1 MAGRFF
7 THKNAVKFIIFSV
20 FSFLP
25 DKIKLEVLK
34 IKNVTEIRIRANAPV
49 FIYTINK
56 IIKLN
61 KFKITE
67 DDINLI
73 VLNACKR
80 SVYGYDEYIRNG
92 FITTDYGIRIG
103 LAGEIVYD
111 DNKVLTIK
119 KFTSL
124 CIRVPNN
131 VEGISNEFF
140 KVYTRGSILV
150 VSKNGVGKTTYLR
163 DITRNLST
171 LYQKNVV
178 VIDERNEISAKNG
191 NNSFNLGDTVDVL
204 SFANKNYGFTH
215 ALRTLNPSVIITD
228 ELITDLDF
236 LSVTNAVKSGIEV
249 VASMHGDC
257 ISCTSNGNLLK
268 FIKEKI
274 FNYYVLISI
283 ENGVRSYKIYDEN
296 LNLSLCY

>member
-1 MAGRFF
+1 M
-7 THKNAVKFIIFSV
+7 

-34 IKNVTEIRIRANAPV
+34 IKNVTEIRLRANAPIFV
-49 FIYTINK
+49 YSNNNV
-56 IIKLN
+56 IKLS
-61 KFKITE
+61 KYKINQN
-67 DDINLI
+67 DINLI

-80 SVYGYDEYIRNG
+80 SIYGYDEYIRNG

-111 DNKVLTIK
+111 DNKISTIK

-124 CIRVPNN
+124 CIRVPNDITM
-131 VEGISNEFF
+131 VSNKFF
-140 KVYTRGSILV
+140 DIYKGGSVLV

-163 DITRNLST
+163 DITRNLSN

-178 VIDERNEISAKNG
+178 VIDERNEISAKTG
-191 NNSFNLGDTVDVL
+191 NNFFNLGDTVDVL
-204 SFANKNYGFTH
+204 SFATKSYGFTH

-236 LSVTNAVKSGIEV
+236 LSVTNAIKSGIEV
-249 VASMHGDC
+249 IASMHGDK
-257 ISCTSNGNLLK
+257 IVGTNNDNLKK
-268 FIKEKI
+268 FINEKI
-274 FNYYVLISI
+274 FNYYVLICI
-283 ENGVRSYKIYDEN
+283 ENGVRSYKIYDET
-296 LNLSLCY
+296 LNLLLCY